1 MGEIMTKSKRP
12 AERGGIPFS
21 RRAVFAGLGLILAE
35 TASSALP
42 RAAFADDGEVVTD
55 VMALNTLVEDP
66 SPFSLFSLFSAR
78 RYDDVVNDHRGWH
91 YDYTSIPYN
100 QRVTNW
106 ERGWGGAHIT
116 WFRSIYYF
124 SAGTAADNVRVNFFK
139 QIDATLEGG
148 ASAMYFGEDVHI
160 LVDGV
165 ESCLIWIPRNQLH
178 VPNGQMREFGSSCIV
193 QIPTNKR
200 SIHFTSYGTEIPEA
214 PNAEFGGGSAF
225 DFWIDFPGYSLVKL
239 RLVSGALNYKAAP
252 AKNGRYRIRSAE
264 DTSSVLTIAGCY
276 SGTSTQQ
283 AKNVQMWGEDATP
296 MFEWLIYSTD
306 GSTYLFTPTAA
317 INMYMNCSG
326 AVVGANAQTFR
337 RDDGGSQ
344 MLLEKQPDGTFTIR
358 NKVCGAYLTRV
369 DPSNQG
375 SDVQFL
381 AKRGDLAG
389 QRWWLQQLDE
399 VFIEDSQLA
408 GVNMNMT
415 KGASFKVNW
424 KSGGQAGNF
433 TPTASAASG
442 VGIDNEID
450 GTSPFGNR
458 LVCDKGDFR
467 LVQTSAPSGYG
478 TLDLGEAGIFAP
490 VVDVETT
497 VNWVNQ
503 PSTGG
508 VLGRVPVHFML
519 VTEDGD
525 VIEVHTAGV
534 EKGSTLTTSNGMF
547 SEALRKAGEK
557 TGAERPD
564 LALDCWYRGEMWFE
578 PDVFEKGKFSSEKVD
593 GSIWLW
599 AQIQQAHI
607 EFYADGKN
615 RSNIVYSKYNITVG
629 NTFEF
634 PKEATDNAI
643 EPYCNLNANFGA
655 AASTGFTGWFTD
667 PELTKP
673 VTSILLEKPQTYKVY
688 GRNRCTL
695 RCSYAADSLM
705 PDPAAVY
712 RTAPSDSA
720 PVYSRALMLPTF
732 ANVDKHALDGVTL
745 PAIGDDGEGHR
756 AMYHGESCTLAVPA
770 PAYEKTADGT
780 WRTLKAEAWLTS
792 GAAKASEGATVS
804 KRSRS
809 AAARGGVI
817 MERDTERFI
826 RWYEAIEDGVVS
838 RA

>member
-1 MGEIMTKSKRP
+1 MGEIMKKSKRP

-21 RRAVFAGLGLILAE
+21 RRAVFAGLGLAAISSVMPGVPQEAAAALYDTYYYLDIAWDKWYDHYTYSADGFTFHNEFKFTSAGQNNRMKNEFCRTIETRGSGGYFLANYE
-35 TASSALP
+35 MFCDGRSFAGIWASNIDPNGPYVRPWNSMTLYSTGPSAHG
-42 RAAFADDGEVVTD
+42 DGIID
-55 VMALNTLVEDP
+55 I
-66 SPFSLFSLFSAR
+66 SS
-78 RYDDVVNDHRGWH
+78 GK
-91 YDYTSIPYN
+91 
-100 QRVTNW
+100 RV
-106 ERGWGGAHIT
+106 HIT
-116 WFRSIYYF
+116 SKGY
-124 SAGTAADNVRVNFFK
+124 K
-139 QIDATLEGG
+139 
-148 ASAMYFGEDVHI
+148 
-160 LVDGV
+160 
-165 ESCLIWIPRNQLH
+165 
-178 VPNGQMREFGSSCIV
+178 
-193 QIPTNKR
+193 
-200 SIHFTSYGTEIPEA
+200 FTSGNSVGKT
-214 PNAEFGGGSAF
+214 NF
-225 DFWIDFPGYSLVKL
+225 DFYIQFPFWSPIKL
-239 RLVSGALNYKAAP
+239 RLVSGALNYKTAP

-296 MFEWLIYSTD
+296 MFEWLVYSTD

-337 RDDGGSQ
+337 GDDGGSQ
-344 MLLEKQPDGTFTIR
+344 MLLEKQADGTFTIR
-358 NKVCGAYLTRV
+358 NMVCGAYLTRV

-375 SDVQFL
+375 SDVQFF

-399 VFIEDSQLA
+399 VFIEDAQLA
-408 GVNMNMT
+408 GINMNMAQ
-415 KGASFKVNW
+415 GPSFKVNW
-424 KSGGQAGNF
+424 KSGGQAGSF
-433 TPTASAASG
+433 MPSVSGGSG
-442 VGIDNEID
+442 VSFDNEVD
-450 GTSPFGNR
+450 STSPVSNR
-458 LVCDKGDFR
+458 LICGQGDFR
-467 LVQTSAPSGYG
+467 LEQTAAPSGYQK
-478 TLDLGEAGIFAP
+478 LSLGEAGIFAP
-490 VVDVETT
+490 VENVETT

-503 PSTGG
+503 PNPGG
-508 VLGRVPVHFML
+508 RTKVPVHFML

-525 VIEVHTAGV
+525 VIEVHTSGV

-599 AQIQQAHI
+599 ARVQVTDV
-607 EFYADGKN
+607 EFYSDGKD
-615 RSNIVYSKYNITVG
+615 SGDMVYRVLGLMLG
-629 NTFEF
+629 NTYVF
-634 PKEATDNAI
+634 PQEATDKAI

-695 RCSYAADSLM
+695 RCSYTADSLM

-712 RTAPSDSA
+712 RTAPSDTA

-792 GAAKASEGATVS
+792 GAAKASEGATVF